1 MLLLVKLQA
10 ASFLDIMLSYY
21 EDELIRDHLQI
32 LLLILSE
39 FIIHKL
45 IHLNLLHIRSEVWG
59 RFLKVS

>member
-1 MLLLVKLQA
+1 MKNTYGGMLLLVKLQA

-39 FIIHKL
+39 FII
-45 IHLNLLHIRSEVWG
+45 
-59 RFLKVS
+59 F